1 MKKLIFLLAILA
13 LPFLGMNLVGLSP
26 FDVKANV
33 QVGTGIGAKLAC
45 SGRYLSGFDA
55 QQVGADI
62 ASYSAAADLL
72 SISYEDTEQ
81 SASASLLG
89 FGVTKAKFRPG
100 LGCTLEREGSE
111 SLDRITVAKIQNPTL
126 RHHRVVI
133 EILLH
138 VFPKL

>member
-62 ASYSAAADLL
+62 AS
-72 SISYEDTEQ
+72 
-81 SASASLLG
+81 
-89 FGVTKAKFRPG
+89 
-100 LGCTLEREGSE
+100 
-111 SLDRITVAKIQNPTL
+111 
-126 RHHRVVI
+126 
-133 EILLH
+133 
-138 VFPKL
+138 